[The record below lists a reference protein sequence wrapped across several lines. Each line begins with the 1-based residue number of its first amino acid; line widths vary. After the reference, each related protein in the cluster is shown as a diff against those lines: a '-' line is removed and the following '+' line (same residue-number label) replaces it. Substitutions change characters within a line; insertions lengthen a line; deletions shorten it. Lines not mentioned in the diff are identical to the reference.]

1 MSNGRP
7 VSVSNGTTYCMY
19 SFSVPVVT
27 EPHIRQA
34 GNELLR
40 PLFPCVI
47 RRQRGAS
54 CSGLRCKN
62 IAVMKTDCTSRQRLA
77 TPQWS
82 QETQLTYTEG

>member
-7 VSVSNGTTYCMY
+7 GSVSNGTTYCMY
-19 SFSVPVVT
+19 SCSVPVVT
-27 EPHIRQA
+27 EPHMRHA

-62 IAVMKTDCTSRQRLA
+62 IAVINTDCTSGQLSA
-77 TPQWS
+77 ALQWL
-82 QETQLTYTEG
+82 QK